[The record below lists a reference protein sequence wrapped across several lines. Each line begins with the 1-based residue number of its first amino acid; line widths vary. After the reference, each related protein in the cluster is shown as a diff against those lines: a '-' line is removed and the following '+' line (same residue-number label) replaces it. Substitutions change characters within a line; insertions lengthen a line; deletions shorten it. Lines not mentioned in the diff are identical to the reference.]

1 MLNLAPAD
9 SRPAGSTALRLRA
22 AAQGLRYV
30 PEPRP
35 RFPQTRSFT
44 SVLESVRAG
53 LRDSDRLIIVT
64 GGSGTGKTQLCRA
77 LIEDA
82 ELLTFTS
89 VMLHPPTT
97 PEDLLTQFLRDVEVI
112 DRGTSD
118 ALRTRNNLVFT
129 LQRYLESL
137 IPLGARAVLV
147 IDEAQHL
154 PPVVLEQLRLLL
166 NFETADAP
174 LLQVV
179 LVGQP
184 ELHTLLRWP
193 ELRSVALRVS
203 RQCELVGITPEES
216 SEFLEECLAQR
227 GAAGMVRLAPAAERM
242 LMTASQGVPR
252 VVDRM
257 CQHALEIASAQ
268 HGRRIEPSMVA
279 AAARRIG
286 VDAPYATDRRRRMRL
301 AAAGATVA
309 LAAAVAG
316 VGAWTWMRHPSMTTP
331 SAPAQALVAPVTQ
344 TAALAPPAA
353 VPPPTPVN
361 TAPVA
366 AAAPATPLFAGAP
379 TDSHGNVYIVLSP
392 TPVAAPVPSIPA
404 RRTTT
409 AAAAVAKP
417 ASPAARSPEEAYRDA
432 VKPSLQKL
440 RELGPFMMS
449 AASSPDPRVAS
460 AVIAGIGSVR
470 SALEALPPPPSA
482 RGSYVTV
489 LGAVDSLSSA
499 LSPGF
504 TGDRPAAIRQAMSTI
519 DVVGG
524 VLVSGN

>member
-9 SRPAGSTALRLRA
+9 ARPAGSTALRLRA
-22 AAQGLRYV
+22 AAQGRRYV

-35 RFPQTRSFT
+35 RFPQTRSFA
-44 SVLESVRAG
+44 SVLESVRTG

-89 VMLHPPTT
+89 VMLHPPMT

-112 DRGTSD
+112 DRGTSA
-118 ALRTRNNLVFT
+118 ALRTRNNLVFA

-193 ELRSVALRVS
+193 ELRCVAQRVS

-216 SEFLEECLAQR
+216 SNFLEECLAQR

-242 LMTASQGVPR
+242 LMSASQGVPR
-252 VVDRM
+252 VVERM
-257 CQHALEIASAQ
+257 CQHALDVASAQ
-268 HGRRIEPSMVA
+268 HARRIEPAMVA

-286 VDAPYATDRRRRMRL
+286 VDAPYATDRRRRMKL
-301 AAAGATVA
+301 AAAGATIAV
-309 LAAAVAG
+309 AAAVAG
-316 VGAWTWMRHPSMTTP
+316 VGAWTWMRHPTTTAP
-331 SAPAQALVAPVTQ
+331 SAPAQASVAPVAQ
-344 TAALAPPAA
+344 TAALPLPAA
-353 VPPPTPVN
+353 VPPSTPVS

-366 AAAPATPLFAGAP
+366 AAAATPLFAGAP

-392 TPVAAPVPSIPA
+392 TPVAAPVPAVPA
-404 RRTTT
+404 RRTTA

-417 ASPAARSPEEAYRDA
+417 AAPAPRSPEEAYRDA

-489 LGAVDSLSSA
+489 LGAVDRLSTA

-504 TGDRPAAIRQAMSTI
+504 TGDRQAAIRQAMGTI

-524 VLVSGN
+524 VLVNGN